1 MIHCTFFFLKDISTN
16 RIMLENKKIESV
28 NICIKGIC
36 LIFNEYSQCKLF
48 QLILKRNEIN
58 IKFVFLFQSNT
69 YTTQVTS
76 CSRR

>member
-48 QLILKRNEIN
+48 QLILKRNEIELS
-58 IKFVFLFQSNT
+58 LFFYFRAILIQHK
-69 YTTQVTS
+69 
-76 CSRR
+76 